1 MDIKGSTCTKI
12 PPHSTHVCFSP
23 PPSIM
28 PVSFISVFCQYRHI
42 VFTAFSSVLRVPLVR
57 HQGLL
62 LLPLSNLGVLTLP
75 QCPHKRPTQTLL
87 MPLHQRLRSP
97 VNPACLHKWLLL
109 PVPLRSARPSATD
122 FPICSS
128 VDPTLQ
134 RLPSQQLRFNNNPSN
149 PLLLV
154 TLRQRTLRVVWT
166 RQTCR
171 AARIILNS

>member
-1 MDIKGSTCTKI
+1 
-12 PPHSTHVCFSP
+12 
-23 PPSIM
+23 M
-28 PVSFISVFCQYRHI
+28 PVSSVSVCCQYLHI
-42 VFTAFSSVLRVPLVR
+42 LLTTLSSVLRVPLVR

-62 LLPLSNLGVLTLP
+62 LLPLSNPGVLTLL
-75 QCPHKRPTQTLL
+75 QCPHKRPAQTLL
-87 MPLHQRLRSP
+87 MPLHQRLLSP

-109 PVPLRSARPSATD
+109 PVPLRSVRPSATD

-149 PLLLV
+149 PPLLA
-154 TLRQRTLRVVWT
+154 TLRPRTLRVVWT